1 MDDSSEHDD
10 LIKQLNNIRIE
21 REEATRN
28 FQRTLEITNT
38 IERNLLVRLRVR
50 QTHQQLSN
58 QETQNNL
65 RNNRR
70 NHLQVGDTVRITNTY
85 KDSYGTVGIITKI
98 RGRMVDIK
106 NNNAQEK
113 HTRAWWN
120 LERLIP
126 KDDHQN

>member
-1 MDDSSEHDD
+1 MDDSSKHDD
-10 LIKQLNNIRIE
+10 LIEQLDNLLIE

-58 QETQNNL
+58 QETQDNL
-65 RNNRR
+65 RNNRW
-70 NHLQVGDTVRITNTY
+70 NLLQVGDNVRITNTY
-85 KDSYGTVGIITKI
+85 KYSYGTVGIITKI

-106 NNNAQEK
+106 NNNTQEK

-120 LERLIP
+120 LERLNQ
-126 KDDHQN
+126 KDDQ